1 MKNLFFITLESRKF
15 IIGSFS
21 KVIEFLLNKNTSS
34 VSQVI
39 LPSSLHDLAL
49 SESVYSY
56 DAVDY
61 CTSDSMWLTYF
72 FRLKLG
78 KKIDR
83 VYGPDLMLTILN
95 KEQNADSINK
105 HFFLA
110 ADSKIN
116 KKMLSFLTKRYGKL
130 NINCNFLNK
139 KLSEQAEKKYLESIL
154 YQEPDFIWIG
164 IGSPKQLEIANWLK
178 NHSKKIKIFCVG
190 AAFNFISGDKP
201 QAPFL
206 IQRVGLEW
214 LFRLCNEPI
223 RLWRR
228 YLVVIPKYIFK
239 RLLYYGLFK

>member
-1 MKNLFFITLESRKF
+1 MKNLFFTTFENQKF

-21 KVIEFLLNKNTSS
+21 QVVKFLLNKNNLPI
-34 VSQVI
+34 SQII
-39 LPSSLHDLAL
+39 LPCSLHDLSLA
-49 SESVYSY
+49 EMGRNYNR
-56 DAVDY
+56 VDY

-95 KEQNADSINK
+95 KEQNADSVNK

-116 KKMLSFLTKRYGKL
+116 KRMLSFLTKRYGKL

-139 KLSEQAEKKYLESIL
+139 KLSEQTEKKYLESIL
-154 YQEPDFIWIG
+154 QQKPDFIWIG
-164 IGSPKQLEIANWLK
+164 IGSPKQVEIASWLK

-214 LFRLCNEPI
+214 LFRLCNEPT

-228 YLVVIPKYIFK
+228 YLVVIPKYILK
-239 RLLYYGLFK
+239 RLRYGFFKK